1 MGFFDTILFPIK
13 WVVAHIMVAAHNL
26 FTFIGMDPSGGWSWL
41 LSIVA
46 LVVVI
51 RIILIPLFVRQI
63 KAQRMMQ
70 VVQPEIQKLQKK
82 YKGKTD
88 PASRQAMQQE
98 MMAIYKENGTSPFA
112 SCLPLIAQMP
122 IFFSLFRVLNA
133 LGPISRGEAD
143 PIGPLDQATAKV
155 AESSEIF
162 GASLSSTF
170 LGSPNIEVKIVTA
183 VLVVLM
189 CATMLFQQ
197 KHLTQKNMPASALDN
212 PMARQQKMLMYVLP
226 LVFAVSGVSFP
237 IGVLLYWTTSNLWS
251 MGQQFWV
258 IHNSPT
264 PGSPAAIALEERRA
278 RRRARRGQPVLEDD
292 AGTLLIEDAP
302 EQRVSGQRQQPKRKD
317 RAKKSP
323 GQTAQP
329 VEPADP
335 EKSSPA
341 AESDAPAGPLED
353 AAPPAK
359 KPGSTQ
365 AAARKS
371 SAASGKKPPKKK

>member
-1 MGFFDTILFPIK
+1 MGFLDTVLWPLK
-13 WVVAHIMVAAHNL
+13 VAVAWIMVNAHNAL
-26 FTFIGMDPSGGWSWL
+26 TALGMDSANGWTWF

-51 RIILIPLFVRQI
+51 RILLIPLFVRQI
-63 KAQRMMQ
+63 KASRGMQ

-98 MMAIYKENGTSPFA
+98 MMAIYKDNGTSPFA

-133 LGPISRGEAD
+133 LKPISEGNAD
-143 PIGPLDQATAKV
+143 PIGPLDQLTALQ

-170 LGSPNIEVKIVTA
+170 LGSDNIEVKIVTA

-212 PMARQQKMLMYVLP
+212 PMARQQKLLMYILP

-278 RRRARRGQPVLEDD
+278 RRAARRGKPVLEDD
-292 AGTLLIEDAP
+292 AANLP
-302 EQRVSGQRQQPKRKD
+302 EEEEPVRKVGGQRQQPKRKD
-317 RAKKSP
+317 RAKKNP
-323 GQTAQP
+323 GPAQQP
-329 VEPADP
+329 KQAQESTGTGEVPTGA
-335 EKSSPA
+335 KS
-341 AESDAPAGPLED
+341 PLED
-353 AAPPAK
+353 DV
-359 KPGSTQ
+359 
-365 AAARKS
+365 
-371 SAASGKKPPKKK
+371 

>member
-26 FTFIGMDPSGGWSWL
+26 FALIGIDGASGANWV

-98 MMAIYKENGTSPFA
+98 MMAIYKDNGTSPFA
-112 SCLPLIAQMP
+112 SCLPLLAQMP

-133 LGPISRGEAD
+133 LGPISQGESD
-143 PIGPLDQATAKV
+143 PIGPLDQLTAQA
-155 AESSEIF
+155 AETSKIF

-170 LGSPNIEVKIVTA
+170 LGSPDIEVKIVTA

-212 PMARQQKMLMYVLP
+212 PMARHQKMLMYILP

-264 PGSPAAIALEERRA
+264 PGSPAAIALEERKA
-278 RRRARRGQPVLEDD
+278 RRAARRGKPVLEDD
-292 AGTLLIEDAP
+292 AATVVEEPVRPVG
-302 EQRVSGQRQQPKRKD
+302 GQRQQPMRKD

-323 GQTAQP
+323 AKVP
-329 VEPADP
+329 P
-335 EKSSPA
+335 KPA
-341 AESDAPAGPLED
+341 AETSAGAAGEQTPASGSSPLED
-353 AAPPAK
+353 GAAEPGSSNGTPASKKNPAGK
-359 KPGSTQ
+359 KPG
-365 AAARKS
+365 
-371 SAASGKKPPKKK
+371 KKK